1 MIKVVYEEKDVE
13 KNSDTNFN
21 AMKNESCATW
31 CCLGTF
37 PLTYQGALVLFL
49 RVAHD
54 MFTVHEGDEM

>member
-1 MIKVVYEEKDVE
+1 MHERNGTDSKIATHV
-13 KNSDTNFN
+13 NFN
-21 AMKNESCATW
+21 SMKNESCATW